1 MWLMYVSGSKGRR
14 RAMVMDLCL
23 QRAPFGKLSKS
34 RVDAAV
40 MNLYDGWAA
49 VAATS
54 FLLVNTPFFLF
65 FSFLS
70 FLYHLGWQVCFAG
83 FGRFGRS
90 ASL

>member
-1 MWLMYVSGSKGRR
+1 
-14 RAMVMDLCL
+14 
-23 QRAPFGKLSKS
+23 
-34 RVDAAV
+34 
-40 MNLYDGWAA
+40 MNLYDGWAT
-49 VAATS
+49 VAATF

-70 FLYHLGWQVCFAG
+70 FLYHLGWQVYFAG